1 MEKIKKLKSNLIGID
16 KFNNFF
22 KLDGNGVWVQI
33 SNKELMKLI

>member
-1 MEKIKKLKSNLIGID
+1 MEKIKKLNKELIGFD